1 MNQINCL
8 AFAFVTFVT
17 CSIMTGCISINS
29 HDERLIA
36 EYTFNDGTACDSSGG
51 GNHGIVH
58 HAKPA
63 LDRRARPNRAMSFNG
78 QNAWI
83 EIPSTPVYDT
93 LSEITIAFW
102 MCPQKG
108 TKGEHVAG
116 SLLTK
121 QPSGY
126 LSKSHNAY
134 SSNHGGLFDL
144 SLCLHEDAL
153 KLYFS
158 SQLSPAM
165 CSEGH
170 IANMASLTYGT
181 WHHVVITAKRDK
193 NRVGFYVDG
202 KMVDD
207 LVYTQ
212 HTSVGHI
219 LSQPNQEPLRIG
231 KRKDADF
238 IPTLHFLGSMDDIR
252 IYNRALDDT
261 EVQQIYKVR

>member
-1 MNQINCL
+1 MNHISCL
-8 AFAFVTFVT
+8 GFVFVSIAT
-17 CSIMTGCISINS
+17 CVMMQGCVSINN

-58 HAKPA
+58 NAKPA
-63 LDRRARPNRAMSFNG
+63 QDRRARPNRAMSFNG

-83 EIPSTPVYDT
+83 EIPSSPVYDA

-102 MCPQKG
+102 LCPQKG
-108 TKGEHVAG
+108 PNGEHVAG
-116 SLLTK
+116 SLITK

-153 KLYFS
+153 KLYFC
-158 SQLSPAM
+158 SQVSPAM

-181 WHHVVITAKRDK
+181 WHHIVITATRDK
-193 NRVGFYVDG
+193 NRVCFYVDG
-202 KMVDD
+202 KKVDD

-212 HTSVGHI
+212 HTHVGPI
-219 LSQPNQEPLRIG
+219 LSQPNQEPIRIG

-238 IPTLHFLGSMDDIR
+238 IPSLHFLGSIDDIR
-252 IYNRALDDT
+252 IYNRALSDQDI
-261 EVQQIYKVR
+261 QQVYEAR

>member
-1 MNQINCL
+1 MNHISCL
-8 AFAFVTFVT
+8 GFAFMSFVT
-17 CSIMTGCISINS
+17 CVMMAGCISINNR
-29 HDERLIA
+29 DERLIA
-36 EYTFNDGTACDSSGG
+36 DYTFNDGTACDSSGG

-58 HAKPA
+58 NAKPA
-63 LDRRARPNRAMSFNG
+63 QDRRARPNRAISFNG

-83 EIPSTPVYDT
+83 EIPSSPVYDA

-108 TKGEHVAG
+108 PNGEHVAG

-153 KLYFS
+153 KLYFC
-158 SQLSPAM
+158 SQVSPAM

-170 IANMASLTYGT
+170 MANMASLTYGT
-181 WHHVVITAKRDK
+181 WHHIVITATRNK
-193 NRVGFYVDG
+193 NRVCFYVDG
-202 KMVDD
+202 KKVDD
-207 LVYTQ
+207 IIYTQ
-212 HTSVGHI
+212 HTYIGPI
-219 LSQPNQEPLRIG
+219 LSQPNQEPIRIG

-238 IPTLHFLGSMDDIR
+238 IPSLHFLGSMDDIL
-252 IYNRALDDT
+252 IYNRALSDQDI
-261 EVQQIYKVR
+261 QQIYKAR

>member
-1 MNQINCL
+1 MNQKNCL
-8 AFAFVTFVT
+8 KISFVTIVT
-17 CSIMTGCISINS
+17 CAMMTGCISINS

-36 EYTFNDGTACDSSGG
+36 DYTFNDGTACDSSGG

-58 HAKPA
+58 NAKPA
-63 LDRRARPNRAMSFNG
+63 QDRRARPNRAMSFNG

-83 EIPSTPVYDT
+83 EIPSSPVYDA
-93 LSEITIAFW
+93 LSEITLAFW

-108 TKGEHVAG
+108 PNGKHVAG

-153 KLYFS
+153 KLYFC
-158 SQLSPAM
+158 SQVSPAM

-181 WHHVVITAKRDK
+181 WHHIVITATRDK
-193 NRVGFYVDG
+193 NRVCFYVDG
-202 KMVDD
+202 KKVDD

-212 HTSVGHI
+212 QTNIGHI
-219 LSQPNQEPLRIG
+219 LSQPNQEPIRIG

-261 EVQQIYKVR
+261 EVQKIYKVR

>member
-1 MNQINCL
+1 MKQKNRLGCVL
-8 AFAFVTFVT
+8 VSVFT
-17 CSIMTGCISINS
+17 CIMMTGCISIDS
-29 HDERLIA
+29 RDERLIA
-36 EYTFNDGTACDSSGG
+36 EYTFNDGTACDSSGR
-51 GNHGIVH
+51 GNHGILH
-58 HAKPA
+58 NAKPA
-63 LDRRARPNRAMSFNG
+63 QDRQARSNRAMSFNG

-83 EIPSTPVYDT
+83 EIPSSPVYDA
-93 LSEITIAFW
+93 LSEITLAFW

-108 TKGEHVAG
+108 PNGEHVAG

-126 LSKSHNAY
+126 LSKSHTAT

-153 KLYFS
+153 KLYFC
-158 SQLSPAM
+158 SQVSPAM

-181 WHHVVITAKRDK
+181 WHHIAITATRDK
-193 NRVGFYVDG
+193 NRVCFYVDG
-202 KMVDD
+202 KKVDD
-207 LVYTQ
+207 IVYTQ
-212 HTSVGHI
+212 HTHVGPI

-238 IPTLHFLGSMDDIR
+238 SPSLHFLGSMDDIC
-252 IYNRALDDT
+252 IYNRALNDQ
-261 EVQQIYKVR
+261 EIQQLYQAR